1 MELSTIMAPAAYY
14 LIGMNFY
21 GNPFNRAS
29 AWEEEN
35 EIGVLCRRF
44 GDFYQQNAERIKHNL
59 FPEAIF
65 EGHFVTEETQR
76 TGNFDVFV
84 GVIVD
89 KLEEI
94 PIECVARQL
103 PHTAYAVITIHGK
116 EISTD
121 WQMKI
126 FNEWLPGQLYAASAS
141 YSLTRY
147 DQRFL
152 GMDLLEASEI
162 DVYIPVKPVH
172 QEND

>member
-1 MELSTIMAPAAYY
+1 MELNKFIAPAAYY

-21 GNPFNRAS
+21 GNPFSRAS

-44 GDFYQQNAERIKHNL
+44 TDFYQHNAPRIKHNI

-84 GVIVD
+84 GVIVAT
-89 KLEEI
+89 LEDI

-103 PHTAYAVITIHGK
+103 PLTAYAVLTIRGG
-116 EISTD
+116 EISSD
-121 WQMKI
+121 WQMSIAK
-126 FNEWLPGQLYAASAS
+126 EWLPGQNYVPSYN

-147 DQRFL
+147 DQRFK
-152 GMDLLEASEI
+152 GMEMIEASEI
-162 DVYIPVKPVH
+162 DVYLPVQPAIKA
-172 QEND
+172 NA